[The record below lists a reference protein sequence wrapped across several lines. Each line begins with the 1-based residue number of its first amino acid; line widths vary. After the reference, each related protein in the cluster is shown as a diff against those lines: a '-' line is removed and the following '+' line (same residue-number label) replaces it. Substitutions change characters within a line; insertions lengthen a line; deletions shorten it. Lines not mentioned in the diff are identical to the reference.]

1 MATGDFKTIKAE
13 LMPFTLERCRGC
25 STSDIELTWTILSVL
40 RGRRTQDEAI
50 EQTKEQ
56 AAMRDESCRYGAA
69 RDEVMGTAVCRD
81 LIACEFIPR
90 PSFNDSDL
98 GNTL

>member
-1 MATGDFKTIKAE
+1 MAADDFETVKAV

-25 STSDIELTWTILSVL
+25 STSDTELAWTVLGVL
-40 RGRRTQDEAI
+40 RDERSLDNAV
-50 EQTKEQ
+50 ELTKEQ
-56 AAMRDESCRYGAA
+56 AAVRDESCRYGAA
-69 RDEVMGTAVCRD
+69 KDEVMGNAVCRN

-98 GNTL
+98 EDTL